1 MNKRI
6 EVTIIETE
14 RLPYCVRLLRYLSQ
28 CKAGGVNED
37 NLTRIDIL
45 WSDITRRLRWRA

>member
-14 RLPYCVRLLRYLSQ
+14 QLPYCVRLGNIL
-28 CKAGGVNED
+28 VNV
-37 NLTRIDIL
+37 
-45 WSDITRRLRWRA
+45 RRDERG